1 MRTSCSLELT
11 IVAAATFEEVFGGG
25 IGGGGGGGND
35 GCPPLQPPPGE
46 IEERSMGESVSSVNR
61 SSILSSNDGSM
72 PVSVAAVS
80 ADDMSL
86 EKPIKSSCC
95 TGCRGNKGKNNL
107 LSA

>member
-11 IVAAATFEEVFGGG
+11 IVAAATFEELVFGGG
-25 IGGGGGGGND
+25 IGGGGGGGNE
-35 GCPPLQPPPGE
+35 GCPPPGE

-61 SSILSSNDGSM
+61 SRILSSKDGSM
-72 PVSVAAVS
+72 PALSVADAVS
-80 ADDMSL
+80 EMSL